1 MSDDK
6 MDDPAFPCVGAIS
19 ADGRPFDAPGMTKLE
34 WASIQIAAGLLVD
47 GATHASEE
55 SRKQI
60 ATDAVALACE
70 VLRQA
75 AP

>member
-1 MSDDK
+1 MSDHDS
-6 MDDPAFPCVGAIS
+6 PAFPLPNTDGTELTAIEAS
-19 ADGRPFDAPGMTKLE
+19 GLTKLQ
-34 WASIQIAAGLLVD
+34 WAAVQLAAGMLLD
-47 GATHASEE
+47 GACHATEE
-55 SRKQI
+55 ARKQI